1 MYYKKVWIII
11 LIIVIMGGLFPSVLI
26 AKADEDEGGTG
37 DIPGREYTFQD
48 APFPGRYS
56 YFTQSVWNTFINK
69 ADELNHT
76 VIYRI
81 VGFITWYED
90 GSAETIWEDRPMYFS
105 TDGTTIDEYNIIE
118 DERETTDW
126 KTYHWQHGIYF
137 TDEEHVNLA
146 NWGGYNI
153 LVPNN
158 YYDNVIY
165 REDWVNNYKY
175 NPNMKAPI
183 DGNYI
188 IEEYYRADLD
198 YDPYQEMPPRYN
210 ADPDLNL
217 GMYFI
222 RPSWGEYYNIP
233 YELKT
238 YRDYIEI
245 ELQVPREYMPSEGLK
260 ETLFDVIGGE
270 QFVRP
275 NIAIQLYS
283 SNTGKIHGSKIAGR
297 NGLWILPN
305 DIKFVKGFYDGSYM
319 YGARFVAKVP
329 IDQQYPPD
337 GGGSTIT
344 AMLYVYNSNNSDD
357 IVDYNWRLPEYDT
370 WVKYSY
376 TRGTVDADGDGFDD
390 RTGHPIYQPPNP
402 EDTIKEDKP
411 NRDDYDDGII
421 GTISFYFDSFI
432 YYIKLPFVFVADL
445 LRSILD
451 WITETVDSWIDDFS
465 LLMARLFSFLPSEI
479 LVMLALGFAT
489 LMIITI
495 IRAIRGS

>member
-1 MYYKKVWIII
+1 MYYKKVWVII
-11 LIIVIMGGLFPSVLI
+11 LIIVVVSSLFPSILI
-26 AKADEDEGGTG
+26 ASAEDEGEIG
-37 DIPGREYTFQD
+37 DIPGREYTFEN
-48 APFPGRYS
+48 APFPGNYDK
-56 YFTQSVWNTFINK
+56 FTENVWNTFINK
-69 ADELNHT
+69 ADDLGHT

-81 VGFITWYED
+81 KGFITWFED
-90 GSAETIWEDRPMYFS
+90 GTAETRWEDRPIYFS

-126 KTYHWQHGIYF
+126 KTYHWEHGIYF
-137 TDEEHVNLA
+137 IDDENVNLA
-146 NWGGYNI
+146 NWGGYNK
-153 LVPNN
+153 LDP
-158 YYDNVIY
+158 YSSYDNVIY
-165 REDWVNNYKY
+165 REEIVINYKY

-183 DGNYI
+183 DGNFI

-198 YDPYQEMPPRYN
+198 YDPYQEMPPKYN

-245 ELQVPREYMPSEGLK
+245 ELQVPREYMPNEGLK
-260 ETLFDVIGGE
+260 ETLFEVIGSE
-270 QFVRP
+270 QFVKP

-319 YGARFVAKVP
+319 YGARFTAKVP

-376 TRGTVDADGDGFDD
+376 TRGTVDADGDGYDD
-390 RTGHPIYQPPNP
+390 RTGHPIYQPSKP
-402 EDTIKEDKP
+402 EDIIKDDKP
-411 NRDDYDDGII
+411 NREDYDDGII
-421 GTISFYFDSFI
+421 GTISFYFDSLI

-451 WITETVDSWIDDFS
+451 WINNTIDSWIDDFS
-465 LLMARLFSFLPSEI
+465 LLMARLFSFLPSEV
-479 LVMLALGFAT
+479 LMLLALGFAT

-495 IRAIRGS
+495 IKAIRGS